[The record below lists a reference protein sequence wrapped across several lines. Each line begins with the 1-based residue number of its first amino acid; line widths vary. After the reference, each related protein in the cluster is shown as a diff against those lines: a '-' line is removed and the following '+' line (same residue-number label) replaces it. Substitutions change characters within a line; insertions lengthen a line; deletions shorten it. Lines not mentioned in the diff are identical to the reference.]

1 MLLIHSR
8 DVELNARPKKLSFLF
23 FFHWNINGNETLDIL
38 DSSTEANDPKLI
50 FLVIIHR
57 NLIVHQTQKEL
68 VFTCCFK
75 KNIYLI

>member
-38 DSSTEANDPKLI
+38 DSSTEANDPKI
-50 FLVIIHR
+50 
-57 NLIVHQTQKEL
+57 
-68 VFTCCFK
+68 
-75 KNIYLI
+75 NISSDSLSKFDCSSNTKRVGVCMLF